1 MNWIRTLISSERA
14 VHIVAKSPLQH
25 KTKEKADAASREAP
39 AQESDDLHCFEAFGR
54 LGIGADSPQS
64 IVQNVSTLFERQNAF
79 GVEGIKQGANNDAAR
94 ETDADH
100 FLGRSVDHGD
110 PP

>member
-1 MNWIRTLISSERA
+1 M
-14 VHIVAKSPLQH
+14 AKSPLQH